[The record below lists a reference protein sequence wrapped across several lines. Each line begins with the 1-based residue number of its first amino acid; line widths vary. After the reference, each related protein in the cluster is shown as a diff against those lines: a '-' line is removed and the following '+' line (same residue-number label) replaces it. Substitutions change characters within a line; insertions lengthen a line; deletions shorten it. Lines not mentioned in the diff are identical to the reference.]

1 MNRSLQKK
9 TDSEQALVTAGV
21 LCLRILVFCV
31 LFMPLIVTPST
42 FFPFVVG
49 KAIYSRILIEL
60 AVILWVPLMFL
71 VKSLRPSK
79 NSIIISLG
87 IYILASILSS
97 LFGVSFNASFW
108 STFERMQG
116 LIDLAHWF
124 LFTLILTSVF
134 RTYKDWQLL
143 LSVNI
148 FASIIV
154 CLIGILQYSGN
165 HSLIPFPFVVN
176 PSNGRVEST
185 LGNATYVGAFS
196 VVNIYVALALIL
208 ANYKLPILRPLPDR
222 TRKTRRNQRSS
233 SNTRQYGY
241 IWKLS
246 TYLNLYRFLW
256 VLGLILNFVV
266 LVLSGTRG
274 AIFGFSIALI
284 FLTALYAL
292 AGNVQT
298 LRKLA
303 LILLFGFIIS
313 ITALLGFK
321 NSTLVKEIGD
331 LHPTASRIVN
341 FTLKD
346 PSMVSRLAAWDS
358 GVTASLDKPLL
369 GWGPENFIVAW
380 GRYFDKSDE
389 VNERFDQAHN
399 KIIEELTTRG
409 ILGLIVYLAV
419 WVLIARVLIR
429 NLRTRHTE
437 EQLFMLLISSALCAY
452 FFQNLFLFDTLSTYS
467 QFIILTCLVASI
479 NSSYWNKSPENEIVS
494 IEESN
499 RTLLTNGKFHI
510 KTSTLAVTALS
521 ITFVLMI
528 FSIYFFNAKPYAAA
542 QSTVLIGM
550 EGIQWNDK
558 KNAFNDAIE
567 DAPGL
572 ANYPRLLLIRTITEQ
587 WVMMSSEERKEA
599 YQLVNEESVKA
610 LKQEPE
616 NWRLHYI
623 LARFY
628 QISTTDDASRLI
640 EADKHVIKL
649 EELAPGT
656 VEARIAREVNDKV
669 HEVLK

>member
-1 MNRSLQKK
+1 MNRSLQQEID
-9 TDSEQALVTAGV
+9 TQHSLVRAGM
-21 LCLRILVFCV
+21 LCLKILVFCV

-49 KAIYSRILIEL
+49 KAIYSRILIEM
-60 AVILWVPLMFL
+60 AIILWIPLML
-71 VKSLRPSK
+71 LNRSLRPQK

-87 IYILASILSS
+87 LYIFVSVLSS
-97 LFGVSFNASFW
+97 IFGVSFNASFW

-116 LIDLAHWF
+116 LLDLAHWF
-124 LFTLILTSVF
+124 IFALILLSVF
-134 RTYKDWQLL
+134 RSYKDWQLL
-143 LSVNI
+143 LSINI
-148 FASIIV
+148 FVSIIV

-165 HSLIPFPFVVN
+165 HSLIPLFQVN

-208 ANYKLPILRPLPDR
+208 ANSKLPIFRLAPQS
-222 TRKTRRNQRSS
+222 TRKTRRSQRSS
-233 SNTRQYGY
+233 RNEYRYGNL
-241 IWKLS
+241 WKLS
-246 TYLNLYRFLW
+246 SHLNLYRLIW
-256 VLGLILNFVV
+256 VVGLILNFVV

-274 AIFGFSIALI
+274 AIFGFAIALI
-284 FLTALYAL
+284 FLTVLYAL
-292 AGNVQT
+292 AGNVQR

-341 FTLKD
+341 FTLDD

-380 GRYFDKSDE
+380 GRYFDKSDK

-399 KIIEELTTRG
+399 KIVEELTTRG
-409 ILGLIVYLAV
+409 ILGLIAYLAI
-419 WVLIARVLIR
+419 WALIAKVLIKNIR
-429 NLRTRHTE
+429 SKNTE
-437 EQLFMLLISSALCAY
+437 KQVFILLISSALCAY

-479 NSSYWNKSPENEIVS
+479 NSSFWEMSSKTETHSRES
-494 IEESN
+494 SESN
-499 RTLLTNGKFHI
+499 FLDNKNLSISINTL
-510 KTSTLAVTALS
+510 SVTALS
-521 ITFVLMI
+521 ITFLLMI
-528 FSIYFFNAKPYAAA
+528 FSIYFFNAKPFSSA

-550 EGIQWNDK
+550 EGNQWHEK
-558 KNAFNDAIE
+558 SEAFYDAIE

-572 ANYPRLLLIRTITEQ
+572 ANYPRLLLIRTVTEQ
-587 WVMMSSEERKEA
+587 WVMMAAEDRNEA
-599 YQLVNEESVKA
+599 YKLVTEESVKA
-610 LKQEPE
+610 LNQEPE
-616 NWRLHYI
+616 NWRVHYI

-628 QISTTDDASRLI
+628 QISTTDDPSRLDQ
-640 EADKHVIKL
+640 ADKHVKKL

-656 VEARIAREVNDKV
+656 VEAGLAREVNDKV
-669 HEVLK
+669 HEVLQR